1 MVAQMAESASR
12 DRRYPSLNPA
22 LDPMRQTC
30 FKECAV
36 LMCILVI
43 DDHGIILIIYNE

>member
-12 DRRYPSLNPA
+12 DRKYPSLNPA
-22 LDPMRQTC
+22 LDPMRRTC

-43 DDHGIILIIYNE
+43 DHGIILIIYNE